1 MNYDHI
7 IEKEK
12 QSEQKEQRLEITIE
26 EYNYNNYVEYINKKK
41 QETEE
46 ETRRVII
53 IDIWL

>member
-53 IDIWL
+53 IDI